1 MADLH
6 EEAALW
12 ECVQCQTPIAGVL
25 SADVLRLLSRRIRLA
40 ALHFDVE
47 SAEPLT
53 EAVLQVAWQN
63 ACATDSDIVHE
74 TRRSRRLS
82 GHREVVA
89 LCLDERYSL
98 AGPPVNGVVANLSRH
113 GQMLVTTTQ
122 LTTPIVVTQFQ
133 NAHRTIQLIG
143 RVVWNN
149 YLDIG
154 CFGAGVDFLAR
165 FGTAVH

>member
-1 MADLH
+1 MADFN

-12 ECVQCQTPIAGVL
+12 ECVHCQTPIAGVL
-25 SADVLRLLSRRIRLA
+25 SPDVLRLLSRRIRLA

-47 SAEPLT
+47 NAEPLP
-53 EAVLQVAWQN
+53 EAVLHVAWQQAFAAEN
-63 ACATDSDIVHE
+63 DIVHE
-74 TRRSRRLS
+74 TRRSRRIS
-82 GHREVVA
+82 GHREVIVVGF
-89 LCLDERYSL
+89 DERYCL
-98 AGPPVNGVVANLSRH
+98 AGPPINGIVANLSRH

-122 LTTPIVVTQFQ
+122 LSTPIVVTQFQ
-133 NAHRTIQLIG
+133 NARRTIQLLG

-165 FGTAVH
+165 FGTSVH

>member
-1 MADLH
+1 M
-6 EEAALW
+6 
-12 ECVQCQTPIAGVL
+12 C
-25 SADVLRLLSRRIRLA
+25 
-40 ALHFDVE
+40 F
-47 SAEPLT
+47 
-53 EAVLQVAWQN
+53 
-63 ACATDSDIVHE
+63 
-74 TRRSRRLS
+74 
-82 GHREVVA
+82 
-89 LCLDERYSL
+89 DERYCL

-113 GQMLVTTTQ
+113 GQMIVTTTQ

-154 CFGAGVDFLAR
+154 CFGAGIDFLAR